1 MVTKPKK
8 VTASQFKVLA
18 NLGRK
23 VLPDGR
29 TIHAHKSWALEGA
42 PGMGKTA
49 VIRSI
54 ADDWKLPCITVSINQ
69 WVNAADIVSFAYKG
83 KQTKDGF
90 ELAGE
95 DTMPPWFPVYR
106 EAPDGSR
113 VETTDA
119 TKGYPVW
126 TNEKGKPEPHPAV
139 VLLDEFSSAKP
150 AVQQAFLC
158 VALDKKVKNF
168 SLHEDTNFF
177 IAFNGARRRGFEG
190 QTNEIS
196 AALVGCNGRFDVLEL
211 VFEEKPVLDA
221 VRRNPTISNFWKKF
235 AEKYLCKL
243 RIYDETTVN
252 DSNSCGRT
260 FENLLE
266 RLSIGGYDSKCW
278 DSTAEMLVEIEFATS
293 PKVAETFIN
302 CVSTF
307 DVPTGEDYL
316 NGTAKVDT
324 FSDAVL
330 GVGAMV
336 NLFGFRKRCGKSVI
350 SQKELAILK
359 TFMDKDY
366 PTGTITAKGKPI
378 IGSRKELYLILKSA
392 LYQENLECMAE
403 FSFVAGVID
412 SFEEENSSE
421 EECEF

>member
-1 MVTKPKK
+1 MIKPRK

-23 VLPDGR
+23 VFPDGR

-54 ADDWKLPCITVSINQ
+54 ADDWALPCITVSINQ

-83 KQTKDGF
+83 RQTKEGF

-95 DTMPPWFPVYR
+95 DTMPPWLPVYR
-106 EAPDGSR
+106 EAPNGER
-113 VETTDA
+113 VVTNDT

-126 TNEKGKPEPHPAV
+126 KNEQGEPEAHAAV

-150 AVQQAFLC
+150 TVQQAFLC

-177 IAFNGARRRGFEG
+177 IAFNGARRKGFEG

-211 VFEEKPVLDA
+211 VFEEKPVLTA
-221 VRRNPTISNFWKKF
+221 IRKNPTISNFWKSF
-235 AEKYLCKL
+235 AEKYLSKL
-243 RIYDETTVN
+243 RIYDEANVN

-293 PKVAETFIN
+293 PKVAETFIT

-316 NGTAKVDT
+316 NGTAKVNT

-336 NLFGFRKRCGKSVI
+336 NLFGFRKRIDKPVI
-350 SQKELAILK
+350 SQHEVIFLK
-359 TFMDKDY
+359 SFMDKEY
-366 PTGTITAKGKPI
+366 PTGTMTANGKKI

-392 LYQENLECMAE
+392 LYQESLECMPE

-412 SFEEENSSE
+412 SFDEETSSE

>member
-1 MVTKPKK
+1 MIKPRK

-23 VLPDGR
+23 VFPDGR

-54 ADDWKLPCITVSINQ
+54 ADDWALPCITVSINQ

-83 KQTKDGF
+83 RQTKEGF

-95 DTMPPWFPVYR
+95 DTMPPWLPVYR
-106 EAPDGSR
+106 EAPNGER
-113 VETTDA
+113 VVTNDT

-126 TNEKGKPEPHPAV
+126 KNEQGEPEAHAAV

-177 IAFNGARRRGFEG
+177 IAFNGARRKGFEG

-211 VFEEKPVLDA
+211 VFEEKPVLTA
-221 VRRNPTISNFWKKF
+221 IRKNPTISNFWKSF
-235 AEKYLCKL
+235 AEKYLSKL
-243 RIYDETTVN
+243 RIYDEANVN

-293 PKVAETFIN
+293 PKVAETFIT

-316 NGTAKVDT
+316 NGTAKVNT

-336 NLFGFRKRCGKSVI
+336 NLFGFRKRIDKPVI
-350 SQKELAILK
+350 SQHEVIFLK
-359 TFMDKDY
+359 SFMDKEY
-366 PTGTITAKGKPI
+366 PTGTMTANGKKI

-392 LYQENLECMAE
+392 LYQESLECMPE

-412 SFEEENSSE
+412 SFDEETSSE

>member
-1 MVTKPKK
+1 MNTKPKK

-23 VLPDGR
+23 VFPDGR

-49 VIRSI
+49 VIRSL
-54 ADDWKLPCITVSINQ
+54 ADDWELPCITVSINQ

-83 KQTKDGF
+83 RQTKEGF

-95 DTMPPWFPVYR
+95 DTMPPWLPVYR
-106 EAPDGSR
+106 EAPNGER
-113 VETTDA
+113 VVTNDT

-126 TNEKGKPEPHPAV
+126 KNEQGEPEAHAAV

-211 VFEEKPVLDA
+211 VFEEKPVLNA
-221 VRRNPTISNFWKKF
+221 IRKNPTISNFWKAF
-235 AEKYLCKL
+235 AEKYLSKL
-243 RIYDETTVN
+243 RIYDEANVN

-278 DSTAEMLVEIEFATS
+278 DSTAELLVEIEFATS
-293 PKVAETFIN
+293 PKVAETFIT

-316 NGTAKVDT
+316 NGTAKVNT

-336 NLFGFRKRCGKSVI
+336 NLFGFRKRIDKPVI
-350 SQKELAILK
+350 SQQEVIFLK
-359 TFMDKDY
+359 SFMDKEY
-366 PTGTITAKGKPI
+366 PTGTMTANGKKI

-392 LYQENLECMAE
+392 LYQESLECMPE

-412 SFEEENSSE
+412 SFDEETSSE

>member
-1 MVTKPKK
+1 MNVKPRK

-23 VLPDGR
+23 VFPDGR

-54 ADDWKLPCITVSINQ
+54 ADDWSLPCITVSINQ

-83 KQTKDGF
+83 RQTKDGF

-95 DTMPPWFPVYR
+95 DTMPPWLPVYR
-106 EAPDGSR
+106 EAPNGER
-113 VETTDA
+113 VVTNDT

-126 TNEKGKPEPHPAV
+126 KNEQGEPVPHAAV

-150 AVQQAFLC
+150 TVQQAFLC

-168 SLHEDTNFF
+168 SLHPDTNFF

-211 VFEEKPVLDA
+211 VFEEKPVLNA
-221 VRRNPTISNFWKKF
+221 IRKNPTISNFWKAF

-243 RIYDETTVN
+243 RIYDEANVN

-293 PKVAETFIN
+293 PKVAETFISS
-302 CVSTF
+302 VSTF

-316 NGTAKVDT
+316 NGTAKVNS

-336 NLFGFRKRCGKSVI
+336 NLFGFRKRIDKQVI
-350 SQKELAILK
+350 SQQEVIFLK
-359 TFMDKDY
+359 SFMDKEY
-366 PTGTITAKGKPI
+366 PTGTMTANGKKI

-392 LYQENLECMAE
+392 LYQESLECMPE

-412 SFEEENSSE
+412 SFEEETSSE